1 MNLQEIVA
9 KIASFEGTISA
20 LSAKVEALEAAK
32 AEAAD
37 LSSRLAASED
47 TVAKLTAS
55 LEAAK
60 AETGKLTASL
70 EAAKAETTA
79 SIQGFSKTLLAL
91 QPSGDSAK
99 PEAGDKSPDAAA
111 GDATDVPVPFGKAV
125 ADHIL
130 SLLK

>member
-20 LSAKVEALEAAK
+20 LSAKVEALEATK

-37 LSSRLAASED
+37 LSTRLAASED
-47 TVAKLTAS
+47 TVA
-55 LEAAK
+55 
-60 AETGKLTASL
+60 KLTASL

-91 QPSGDSAK
+91 QPSGDPAK
-99 PEAGDKSPDAAA
+99 PEAGDKSPAAAA

-130 SLLK
+130 SLRK